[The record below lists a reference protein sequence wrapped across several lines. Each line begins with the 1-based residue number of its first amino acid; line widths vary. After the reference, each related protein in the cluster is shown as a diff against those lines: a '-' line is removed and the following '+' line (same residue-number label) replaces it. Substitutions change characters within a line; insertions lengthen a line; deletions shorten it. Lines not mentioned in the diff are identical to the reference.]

1 MGVDLDRFSKIVS
14 TSFAVDYC
22 LVDPALGPSVSL
34 GHMGRGET
42 LVMAEIQIGFGAIV
56 GDEDFSML
64 ERRFVPG
71 STYRCL
77 PLISFV
83 VDGNNGTMS

>member
-1 MGVDLDRFSKIVS
+1 
-14 TSFAVDYC
+14 
-22 LVDPALGPSVSL
+22 
-34 GHMGRGET
+34 MGRGET

-71 STYRCL
+71 STYRSL

>member
-1 MGVDLDRFSKIVS
+1 
-14 TSFAVDYC
+14 
-22 LVDPALGPSVSL
+22 
-34 GHMGRGET
+34 MGRGET